1 MTARRLLAGI
11 VLLLAQAAFSQSVEK
26 VIFNPKDT
34 TAGHY
39 LAVRPRGEA
48 IGGALVLLT
57 SFSAPEA
64 LLPETKLHNVAYA
77 NDLLTVVV
85 ATPEKLYADGPAVER
100 INAVL
105 AHVAAA
111 YQVDTGRFVLAGYDY
126 AGPVALR
133 YTELTRQQ
141 PSRFAVRPRA
151 VMAIDSPVDVLELWQ
166 WSKRQVARNSPHAFA
181 GKYIIDLMT
190 KEHGAA
196 DEKREAYQQ
205 LTPVHLAEAGPGN
218 ERYLKDVPVRLYY
231 DVDPQWHLKERRSS
245 LYDTHLPGGTELIR
259 RLLDAGNEHAELVTA
274 KKPGVGSNGVRNP
287 NSLSI
292 VDEVEC
298 IHWIKGRLGLFD
310 PHTWV
315 PPYRLP
321 TPKGWEV
328 ERFPIPISFAPQIPY
343 RGVED
348 VRFAPGWGDEKSPQ
362 YWSYAYL
369 WWLED
374 DPKIDA
380 AALEKHLTAYYE
392 GLVGSNVTVRN
403 IPADKVVATRVQ
415 LKSTRV
421 DPDDAATYQGTVTML
436 DYMAQRPV
444 TLHCRVG
451 VRRCEAAGRTV
462 VFFELSPQP
471 LEHAVWNDLRGLKK
485 GFACAE

>member
-1 MTARRLLAGI
+1 MTARHLFAGL
-11 VLLLAQAAFSQSVEK
+11 VLLLALPAFSQSAEK
-26 VIFNPKDT
+26 VVFNPKDT

-48 IGGALVLLT
+48 IGGALVLLSGFT
-57 SFSAPEA
+57 PPEG
-64 LLPETKLHNVAYA
+64 LLTETKLHNVAYA

-85 ATPEKLYADGPAVER
+85 ATPKLYADAPAVER

-105 AHVAAA
+105 AHVAAT
-111 YQVDTGRFVLAGYDY
+111 YRVDTGRFVLVGYDY
-126 AGPVALR
+126 AGAVALR
-133 YTELTRQQ
+133 YTEMTREL
-141 PSRFAVRPRA
+141 PARFAVRPRA
-151 VMAIDSPVDVLELWQ
+151 VIAVDSPVDVLELWQ
-166 WSKRQVARNSPHAFA
+166 WSNRQVARNSHYAPE
-181 GKYIIDLMT
+181 GKYILDLMT
-190 KEHGAA
+190 REHGVA
-196 DEKREAYQQ
+196 DEKREAYQK
-205 LTPVHLAEAGPGN
+205 LTPVYLAEAGPGN

-231 DVDPQWHLKERRSS
+231 DVDPEWYLKERRSS

-298 IHWIKGRLGLFD
+298 IHWIKGRLGIFD

-321 TPKGWEV
+321 TPEGWEV
-328 ERFPIPISFAPQIPY
+328 ERFPIPIGFAPQIPY

-348 VRFAPGWGDEKSPQ
+348 VRFAPGWDDEKSPQ
-362 YWSYAYL
+362 YWSYAFL

-380 AALEKHLTAYYE
+380 ATLERHLTAYYE
-392 GLVGSNVTVRN
+392 GLVGRNITGRN
-403 IPADKVVATRVQ
+403 IPAAKVVATRVQ
-415 LKSTRV
+415 LKSTRA
-421 DPDDAATYQGTVTML
+421 DPGDVATYGGTVTML
-436 DYMAQRPV
+436 DYMAGRPV

-451 VRRCEAAGRTV
+451 VRRCAVQGRTA

-471 LEHAVWNDLRGLKK
+471 AGHAVWNDLERLKK
-485 GFACAE
+485 GFDCGE

>member
-1 MTARRLLAGI
+1 MTARLLFAGI
-11 VLLLAQAAFSQSVEK
+11 VLLLSLPAFSQSVEK
-26 VIFNPKDT
+26 VIFNSKDT

-48 IGGALVLLT
+48 IQGALVLLT
-57 SFSAPEA
+57 SFSEPER

-77 NDLLTVVV
+77 NDLLTVIV
-85 ATPEKLYADGPAVER
+85 ATPEKLYADAPAVER
-100 INAVL
+100 ISAVL
-105 AHVAAA
+105 QHVAVT
-111 YQVDTGRFVLAGYDY
+111 YRVDTGRFVLAGYDY

-133 YTELTRQQ
+133 YTELTREQ
-141 PSRFAVRPRA
+141 PARFAVRPQA
-151 VMAIDSPVDVLELWQ
+151 VIAIDSPVDVLELWQ
-166 WSKRQVARNSPHAFA
+166 WSKRQVARNSPNAFE

-190 KEHGAA
+190 REHGAA
-196 DEKREAYQQ
+196 DEKRKAYQK
-205 LTPVHLAEAGPGN
+205 LTPVNLAEAGPGN
-218 ERYLKDVPVRLYY
+218 EQHLKRVPVRLYY

-259 RLLDAGNEHAELVTA
+259 RLLDAGNEHAELMTA
-274 KKPGVGSNGVRNP
+274 QKPGMSSNGVRNP

-298 IHWIKGRLGLFD
+298 IHWIKGRLGIFD

-328 ERFPIPISFAPQIPY
+328 ERFPIPIGFAPQIPY

-374 DPKIDA
+374 DPTIDA
-380 AALEKHLTAYYE
+380 ATLEKHLTAYYE
-392 GLVGSNVTVRN
+392 GLVDRNITQRN
-403 IPADKVVATRVQ
+403 IPAGKIIATRVQ
-415 LKSTRV
+415 LKSTKA
-421 DPDDAATYQGTVTML
+421 DPDDAATYQGTVAML
-436 DYMAQRPV
+436 DYMAQQPM
-444 TLHCRVG
+444 TLNCRVG
-451 VRRCEAAGRTV
+451 VRRCGGQGRTV
-462 VFFELSPQP
+462 AFFELSPQP
-471 LEHAVWNDLRGLKK
+471 VGHAVWSDLRGLKK
-485 GFACAE
+485 GFACKE